1 MSHPLNANE
10 KSRAK
15 RHLGYPE
22 TNSISVYAFGTTIPM
37 QGLFLLES
45 QLEAL
50 SADGADRARDLLNI
64 LDKLETKMIKAACY
78 LTVDRIGDIQMRP
91 ATGRQ
96 GTDLLEIEY
105 LRWAKRLSDCLGVP
119 YYYYSEKF
127 GGGLNIKVQ
136 R

>member
-1 MSHPLNANE
+1 MSHALNTSE
-10 KSRAK
+10 KSRVK

-22 TNSISVYAFGTTIPM
+22 TNSISVYAFGTVIPL

-45 QLEAL
+45 QMEAL
-50 SADGADRARDLLNI
+50 STEGADRARQLINI
-64 LDKLETKMIKAACY
+64 LDKLEEKMLKAACY
-78 LTVDRIGDIQMRP
+78 LVVDRIGDIQMRP

-96 GTDLLEIEY
+96 GTDLLRTEY
-105 LRWAKRLSDCLGVP
+105 VYWAKLLSDCLGVP
-119 YYYYSEKF
+119 YYYHSERF